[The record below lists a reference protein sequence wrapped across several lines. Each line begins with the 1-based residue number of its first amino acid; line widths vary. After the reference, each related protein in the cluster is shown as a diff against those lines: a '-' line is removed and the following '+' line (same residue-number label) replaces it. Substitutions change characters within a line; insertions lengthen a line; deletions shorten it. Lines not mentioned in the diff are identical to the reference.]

1 MIIYLYVKTHNKTG
15 LKYLGKT
22 ESKDPH
28 KYTGS
33 GTYWKYHLNKHGND
47 YKTEILRECQSN
59 DELRTWG
66 LYYSNLWNV
75 VESTEWANLKEETGD
90 AHGKL
95 SIESRK
101 KISLAGM
108 GREPWNKG
116 IIGFRAGEQHHFF
129 GRSRTEQDKENIS
142 IGRQNG
148 KYITPFSGKTHSVE
162 SIKKIKDARALQ
174 IMTDDTKK
182 KIGDANRGNPKPKLT
197 CPHCGINGG
206 APQLKRWH
214 FDNCKL
220 IF

>member
-1 MIIYLYVKTHNKTG
+1 MTIYLYVKTHNKTG

-59 DELRTWG
+59 DELRIWG

-90 AHGKL
+90 ARGKL
-95 SIESRK
+95 SKESCK

-116 IIGFRAGEQHHFF
+116 MIGFKAGEQHHFYGKHRSEEERKNIGE
-129 GRSRTEQDKENIS
+129 GRKGKGMGHHRLHSEATKE
-142 IGRQNG
+142 
-148 KYITPFSGKTHSVE
+148 
-162 SIKKIKDARALQ
+162 KIKDARALQ